1 MRVCLPSPRTLP
13 AALRCR
19 AWPAHAL
26 GRPAQAFVAA
36 SGEAGLVLVS
46 TGTTVILSAAPL
58 HRSWL
63 Q

>member
-1 MRVCLPSPRTLP
+1 MP
-13 AALRCR
+13 
-19 AWPAHAL
+19 L

-46 TGTTVILSAAPL
+46 TGTTVILSATPL
-58 HRSWL
+58 HCSWL